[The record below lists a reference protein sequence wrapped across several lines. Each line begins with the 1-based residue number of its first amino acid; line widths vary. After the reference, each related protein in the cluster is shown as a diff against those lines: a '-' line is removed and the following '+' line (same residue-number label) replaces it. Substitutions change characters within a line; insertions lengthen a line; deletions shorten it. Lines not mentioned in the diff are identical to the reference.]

1 MTKSLEPIL
10 VKLGMGYC
18 MTAMQLFILK
28 SLVGAVVIL
37 PMTRRF
43 RLPDLKDIWH
53 IGSVSVLLLATNLVT
68 LLALERLT
76 AITVITITTS
86 TPAFVALSNTAL
98 GRDKLSL
105 KFWIGF
111 VLSFVGVLLTIDV
124 FGQGGLSLLDSWGL
138 IFAFCAV
145 ASSSV
150 YRVRM
155 EGLTA
160 RLEPRLVST
169 WVFWINAAVVLLF
182 IMPFAE
188 PVPKQ
193 SMLLGG
199 WIGFVA
205 ALANVAF
212 LWAIKE
218 VGSTNISIYN
228 MLQRPMVIVAAALI
242 LKEPVSLLQFAGI
255 VMVLIGIP
263 MAKAKRLQAQP
274 AEQLPLKQSA

>member
-10 VKLGMGYC
+10 VKLGMGHS

-28 SLVGAVVIL
+28 SLVGALVIL
-37 PMTRRF
+37 PLTRRF
-43 RLPDLKDIWH
+43 KLPDVKEIWH
-53 IGSVSVLLLATNLVT
+53 IGSVSILLLITNLVT

-86 TPAFVALSNTAL
+86 TPAFVALVNSAL
-98 GRDKLSL
+98 GRDKLGL
-105 KFWIGF
+105 KFWVGF
-111 VLSFVGVLLTIDV
+111 FLSFIGVLLTIDI
-124 FGQGGLSLLDSWGL
+124 FGQGVLSLDPRGL
-138 IFAFCAV
+138 FFAFCAV

-155 EGLTA
+155 ESLTA
-160 RLEPRLVST
+160 RLEPKLVST
-169 WVFWINAAVVLLF
+169 WVFWINAVVVLVC
-182 IMPFAE
+182 IMPFADS
-188 PVPKQ
+188 VPRE

-205 ALANVAF
+205 AVANVAF

-242 LKEPVSLLQFAGI
+242 LSEPVSFWQFLGI
-255 VMVLIGIP
+255 VMVLFGIP
-263 MAKAKRLQAQP
+263 MAKAKRLNKTMLI
-274 AEQLPLKQSA
+274 ESRPLGQIA